1 MASIAVRGF
10 RILADAAHL
19 LALVL
24 AIPVVILAIGTPVA
38 LLIAG
43 LLWLVRAAL

>member
-1 MASIAVRGF
+1 MALGAIRGF
-10 RILADAAHL
+10 RILADAARL

-24 AIPVVILAIGTPVA
+24 AIPVVILAIGTPLA

-43 LLWLVRAAL
+43 LLWLARAAL